1 MLILSLRRINQEL
14 ISIVNLITSS
24 GYVIHKPGIF
34 MAGNY
39 KSIREEILKK
49 LDANLPYIQQSF
61 GIESI
66 GIFGSV
72 SRGEDTA
79 DSDIDVLISF
89 SAGQATLSNLVNLGD
104 YLEELFG
111 RKVDLVTERALSSY
125 IRQDVMSEII
135 RV

>member
-1 MLILSLRRINQEL
+1 M
-14 ISIVNLITSS
+14 T
-24 GYVIHKPGIF
+24 GT
-34 MAGNY
+34 Y

-49 LDANLPYIQQSF
+49 LDANLPYIQQHF

-79 DSDIDVLISF
+79 DSDIDLLISF

-125 IRQDVMSEII
+125 IRQDVMSEVI